1 MSLRLFLLRILLRKE
16 VDTMAVVYA
25 TLICKG
31 LKTLDN
37 VPSIC
42 LEDVKKILDALE
54 VTI

>member
-1 MSLRLFLLRILLRKE
+1 MSLRLFLLHILLRKE

-37 VPSIC
+37 VPCIC
-42 LEDVKKILDALE
+42 LEDVKAILTALE
-54 VTI
+54 VTV